1 MDPHRTSPELDVH
14 TSPELGVHTTL
25 DGSSQI
31 LSDLDQSECLLLA
44 DESTVPGPQQ

>member
-31 LSDLDQSECLLLA
+31 LSDLDQR
-44 DESTVPGPQQ
+44 ESTVPGPQQ